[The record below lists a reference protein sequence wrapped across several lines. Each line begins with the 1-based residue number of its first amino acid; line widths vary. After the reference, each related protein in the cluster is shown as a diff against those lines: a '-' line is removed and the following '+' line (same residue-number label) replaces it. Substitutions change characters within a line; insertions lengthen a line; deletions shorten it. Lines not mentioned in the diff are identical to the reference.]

1 MKKEKYTEME
11 FMSKN
16 VSDLEYILRKSNIW
30 IEGFLEWKKQRNKK
44 Q

>member
-30 IEGFLEWKKQRNKK
+30 IKGFLKWKKAEK
-44 Q
+44 